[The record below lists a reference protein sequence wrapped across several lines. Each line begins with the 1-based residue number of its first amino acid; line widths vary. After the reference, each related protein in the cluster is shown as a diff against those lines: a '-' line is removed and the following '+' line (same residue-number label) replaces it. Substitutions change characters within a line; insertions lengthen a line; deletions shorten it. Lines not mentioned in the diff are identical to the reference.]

1 MTARHRILSRSLVL
15 VTAGA
20 ALAGCGM
27 LGPASVP
34 AAEVEPQVSDK
45 LTELVGQPPEEI
57 SCPEDLPA
65 EEGAEMTCVLSDGGQ
80 TIDVTVTVT
89 RVDGGDVE
97 FDIQV
102 ADAVNE

>member
-1 MTARHRILSRSLVL
+1 
-15 VTAGA
+15 
-20 ALAGCGM
+20 
-27 LGPASVP
+27 
-34 AAEVEPQVSDK
+34 
-45 LTELVGQPPEEI
+45 
-57 SCPEDLPA
+57 
-65 EEGAEMTCVLSDGGQ
+65 MTCVLSDGGQ